1 MYSLLAFTFG
11 KRVKKE
17 NVSKLDYNRQFDGF
31 YQTLAHLKR
40 NSSVRSQGSNGMDG
54 VRRKGSGGKMG
65 NERRPRK
72 TVTTTTLLQPGQNKN
87 GNIYGAKDMSLERAK
102 IGR

>member
-1 MYSLLAFTFG
+1 MLIFAYSLLAFTFG

-31 YQTLAHLKR
+31 YQTLDHLKR
-40 NSSVRSQGSNGMDG
+40 NSSVRSQGSNDG

-65 NERRPRK
+65 GEKRPRK
-72 TVTTTTLLQPGQNKN
+72 TVTTTALLQPG
-87 GNIYGAKDMSLERAK
+87 YG
-102 IGR
+102 